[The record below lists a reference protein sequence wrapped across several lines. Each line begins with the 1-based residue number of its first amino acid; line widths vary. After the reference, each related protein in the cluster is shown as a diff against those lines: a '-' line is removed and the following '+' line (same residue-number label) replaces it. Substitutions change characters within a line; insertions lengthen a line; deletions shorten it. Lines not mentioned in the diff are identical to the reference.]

1 MHKTDC
7 NCLELLDTKTNVF
20 TRLSLKFAE
29 MISWLSTGRFWCSA
43 GVCYRFEHE
52 FDKRNKKSNFSLHL
66 KHWSSTSS
74 ADEVLEHEIISFC
87 MRKKMAKSL
96 KLLISIIISF
106 NVSVT
111 TGIPGRMV
119 MSSDVISYDSLH
131 MTPYGRDDRM
141 MTSELSWSI
150 YFNWHLLI

>member
-7 NCLELLDTKTNVF
+7 NCLELLDTKKNVF

-96 KLLISIIISF
+96 KLLISIIIQRIRYYRYTRTDGY
-106 NVSVT
+106 VEWRHKLWLIT
-111 TGIPGRMV
+111 YDAIWKRWPDD
-119 MSSDVISYDSLH
+119 DVRI
-131 MTPYGRDDRM
+131 
-141 MTSELSWSI
+141 ELVYI
-150 YFNWHLLI
+150 F